1 MERKKIG
8 VILTGGY
15 IEVELVQDYLMTHDV
30 LWVIAVDKGLM
41 AAHSLSLPV
50 DMIVGDFDSVDT
62 EVLTGYKNGA
72 FSKSPT
78 IIKLQPEKD
87 MTDTQVALE
96 QGVEQYGKQEEIVIF
111 GATGTRMDHALA
123 NINLL
128 MIPLCYGVKACILDR
143 NNKIYLKRE
152 SFGLN
157 RSNCY
162 GDYVS
167 LLPFTEEVIGL
178 TLSGFRYPLDK
189 YTLKQGSSL
198 GVSNVLIE
206 ENASITF
213 DTGILIVIES
223 KD

>member
-1 MERKKIG
+1 MKRKKIG

-41 AAHSLSLPV
+41 TAHKLSLPV
-50 DMIVGDFDSVDT
+50 DMIVGDFDSVDK
-62 EVLTGYKNGA
+62 EILTAYKNGA
-72 FSKSPT
+72 FKNKPEVIS
-78 IIKLQPEKD
+78 LQPEKD

-96 QGVEQYGKQEEIVIF
+96 QAIKRFGKQEEIIIF

-128 MIPLCYGVKACILDR
+128 MITLCYGVKACILDR
-143 NNKIYLKRE
+143 NNKIYLQRDNF
-152 SFGLN
+152 SLN
-157 RSNCY
+157 RNDCY

-167 LLPFTEEVIGL
+167 LLPFTEKVTGL
-178 TLSGFRYPLDK
+178 TLFGFKYSLDK
-189 YTLKQGSSL
+189 YTLMQGNSL
-198 GVSNVLIE
+198 GVSNVMIE
-206 ENASITF
+206 ENVSVTF

>member
-1 MERKKIG
+1 M
-8 VILTGGY
+8 
-15 IEVELVQDYLMTHDV
+15 QDYLVTHDV

-41 AAHSLSLPV
+41 TAHSLSLPV
-50 DMIVGDFDSVDT
+50 DMVVGDFDSVDT
-62 EVLTGYKNGA
+62 EILTAYINGA
-72 FSKSPT
+72 LKTKPEIVS
-78 IIKLQPEKD
+78 LQPEKD

-96 QGVEQYGKQEEIVIF
+96 LGIKRFGKQEEIVIF
-111 GATGTRMDHALA
+111 GATGTRMDHSLA

-143 NNKIYLKRE
+143 NNKIYLKRD

-157 RSNCY
+157 KKNCY

-167 LLPFTEEVIGL
+167 LLPFTEEVTGL
-178 TLSGFRYPLDK
+178 TLSGFKYPLDK
-189 YTLKQGSSL
+189 FTLKQGNSL

-206 ENASITF
+206 ENVSVTF
-213 DTGILIVIES
+213 DTGILMVIES